1 MSKMRIYELAKQLG
15 VANKELM
22 EKMKS
27 IGMEATSHMS
37 MITDSDADQIRKL
50 YQPAEQKAAE
60 QPKEKE
66 ERKAAEEAKAKT
78 QPKAQPRQEKREQQ
92 KNAPKQ
98 QEIKNNKK

>member
-37 MITDSDADQIRKL
+37 MITDSCINLR
-50 YQPAEQKAAE
+50 
-60 QPKEKE
+60 
-66 ERKAAEEAKAKT
+66 
-78 QPKAQPRQEKREQQ
+78 
-92 KNAPKQ
+92 
-98 QEIKNNKK
+98 NKKRQNN